1 MERAAA
7 EKQKQIEFVKDQ
19 NNRIEEQKKQEFL
32 RAQAEAEERKRQQD
46 AEAEAERRR
55 RIEEEQEKQNYR
67 ENVRKTMIKVEERR
81 KKSII
86 DKRQQQDQKLMTAQ
100 QIKEQELR
108 YKKELEYLKRRDRQE
123 TVERIQRI
131 QQYERDKVMEK
142 IQNDD
147 TRTLQVKAERN
158 NLLAARREMRSQAD
172 KQKEEMMKAF
182 ERMQLKGK
190 IDVRPDLFLTFVAER
205 AWETRSRS

>member
-1 MERAAA
+1 
-7 EKQKQIEFVKDQ
+7 
-19 NNRIEEQKKQEFL
+19 
-32 RAQAEAEERKRQQD
+32 
-46 AEAEAERRR
+46 
-55 RIEEEQEKQNYR
+55 
-67 ENVRKTMIKVEERR
+67 MIKVEERR

>member
-1 MERAAA
+1 
-7 EKQKQIEFVKDQ
+7 
-19 NNRIEEQKKQEFL
+19 
-32 RAQAEAEERKRQQD
+32 
-46 AEAEAERRR
+46 
-55 RIEEEQEKQNYR
+55 
-67 ENVRKTMIKVEERR
+67 MIKMEERR

-100 QIKEQELR
+100 QIKEEELR
-108 YKKELEYLKRRDRQE
+108 YKNELEYLKRRDRQE

-131 QQYERDKVMEK
+131 QQYEREKVMEK

-190 IDVRPDLFLTFVAER
+190 IDVRTQFVSEIL
-205 AWETRSRS
+205 SRKSLGS

>member
-1 MERAAA
+1 
-7 EKQKQIEFVKDQ
+7 
-19 NNRIEEQKKQEFL
+19 
-32 RAQAEAEERKRQQD
+32 
-46 AEAEAERRR
+46 
-55 RIEEEQEKQNYR
+55 
-67 ENVRKTMIKVEERR
+67 MIKVEERR

-100 QIKEQELR
+100 QIKEEELR